1 VSQKG
6 HPDTDYPAEKIEW
19 TLKVLP
25 DCADNRFGGTTVLAT
40 RVLLV
45 DDDEVVRMTLSGVL
59 EQSGFAITSS
69 ANVPEAL
76 RPICGTESYDVVLSD
91 LHMPGAGGG
100 LTVGSAMR
108 HANPSAATLLLTAF
122 SEMTAVAEAILQ
134 QTDEVL
140 VKPLVDV
147 IRPRVARGPQ
157 QKRVIESVAS
167 VLGRERTSTIRAWHD
182 LGRSP
187 NRLARPRM
195 VTSSPGFQSWG
206 QTS

>member
-25 DCADNRFGGTTVLAT
+25 DCADNRFGGTTMLAT

-140 VKPLVDV
+140 VKPVNVASLVDV

-167 VLGRERTSTIRAWHD
+167 VLGRKNQHHS
-182 LGRSP
+182 SM
-187 NRLARPRM
+187 ARPR
-195 VTSSPGFQSWG
+195 PIAQSARAAKDG
-206 QTS
+206 HQ